1 MCRCYWWR
9 MWSID
14 HGKSTLADRIMEK
27 TGANLQFVI
36 SAIVASLTVGG
47 KALGKELANK
57 ESTQIVHF
65 VGIVLNKVYK

>member
-1 MCRCYWWR
+1 
-9 MWSID
+9 
-14 HGKSTLADRIMEK
+14 MEK

-65 VGIVLNKVYK
+65 VGILLNKVYK